1 MFRYVMLNERE
12 ASAFAVVPV
21 DKKKQILRRKT
32 PQNTDGSKATGGV
45 KNVQFRELKQL

>member
-21 DKKKQILRRKT
+21 EKKKQILRRKRM
-32 PQNTDGSKATGGV
+32 TDGSKATGGV